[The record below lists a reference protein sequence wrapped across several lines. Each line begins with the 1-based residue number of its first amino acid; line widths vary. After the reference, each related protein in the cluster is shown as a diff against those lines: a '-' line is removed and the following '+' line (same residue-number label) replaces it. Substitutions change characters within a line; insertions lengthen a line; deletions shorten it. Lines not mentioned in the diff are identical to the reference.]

1 MDMIIDVEKPFMKK
15 RVTKVSVGD
24 LVEVS
29 ITIVEEDRE
38 GGKGKD
44 KERLQ
49 KFTGIVIAKKGNGI
63 RANFTVRRIVEGEG
77 VERTFPI
84 HAPNIK
90 KIRVIKS
97 HKVRLAK
104 LYYLREKMGKE
115 TRLKERF
122 KGKTTRSETKS
133 KPTEEFQEIQGSE
146 G

>member
-1 MDMIIDVEKPFMKK
+1 MDMITDVEKPFMKK
-15 RVTKVSVGD
+15 RIAKVSVGD

-29 ITIVEEDRE
+29 TTIVE
-38 GGKGKD
+38 GD

-49 KFTGIVIAKKGNGI
+49 KFTGVVIAKKGNGI

-90 KIRVIKS
+90 KIRVVKS
-97 HKVRLAK
+97 HKVRRAK
-104 LYYLREKMGKE
+104 LFYLREKMGKE

-122 KGKTTRSETKS
+122 KGKTTEPETKS
-133 KPTEEFQEIQGSE
+133 KTTEETEE
-146 G
+146 T